1 MTLGRT
7 TTRAFVLLLALALP
21 GRLPAQDPEARMMT
35 PRAGE
40 LPAVARDRLSDWEAV
55 GRLNTRG
62 VSRLGMC
69 SAALVAPDT
78 LLTAAHCVAG
88 PDGHPTAPDLLH
100 FAAGWYGGDDAGDSP
115 VAGYEVHPQ
124 AYAQVQLD
132 VEHDIALVYLA
143 APITAV
149 TPLRIGSTVAPP
161 YALAGYHDHRP
172 HRLSGRFDC
181 DGRPVHRLLFVDCPV
196 RPGNSGG
203 PVLSGGPGW
212 QVIGVVSAS
221 AGGKALVV
229 PVDEW
234 VRTRLLQGAPYTFE

>member
-1 MTLGRT
+1 MTLGRAART
-7 TTRAFVLLLALALP
+7 LVTLLALALP
-21 GRLPAQDPEARMMT
+21 GPLAAQDPETRMMT
-35 PRAGE
+35 PREGE
-40 LPAVARDRLSDWEAV
+40 LPALARDRLSDWEAV

-69 SAALVAPDT
+69 SAALIAPDT

-88 PDGHPTAPDLLH
+88 PDGNPTAPEMLH
-100 FAAGWYGGDDAGDSP
+100 FAAGWYGGDHAADSP
-115 VAGYEVHPQ
+115 VASYEVHPQ

-143 APITAV
+143 EPITEV
-149 TPLRIGSTVAPP
+149 TPLKIGSTFAPP

-172 HRLSGRFDC
+172 HRLSARFDC
-181 DGRPVHRLLFVDCPV
+181 DGRPVHQLLFVDCPV

-203 PVLSGGPGW
+203 PALSGGPDW

-221 AGGKALVV
+221 ARGNALVV

-234 VRTRLLQGAPYTFE
+234 VRGRLLQGAPYTSE

>member
-1 MTLGRT
+1 
-7 TTRAFVLLLALALP
+7 
-21 GRLPAQDPEARMMT
+21 MMT
-35 PRAGE
+35 PREGE

-69 SAALVAPDT
+69 SAALIAPDT

-88 PDGHPTAPDLLH
+88 PDGNPTAPEMLH
-100 FAAGWYGGDDAGDSP
+100 FAAGWYGGDHAADSP
-115 VAGYEVHPQ
+115 VASYEVHPQ

-143 APITAV
+143 EPITEV
-149 TPLRIGSTVAPP
+149 TPLKIGSTFAPP

-172 HRLSGRFDC
+172 HRLSARFDC
-181 DGRPVHRLLFVDCPV
+181 DGRPVHQLLFVDCPV

-203 PVLSGGPGW
+203 PALSGGPDW

-221 AGGKALVV
+221 ARGNALVV

-234 VRTRLLQGAPYTFE
+234 VRGRLLQGAPYTSE